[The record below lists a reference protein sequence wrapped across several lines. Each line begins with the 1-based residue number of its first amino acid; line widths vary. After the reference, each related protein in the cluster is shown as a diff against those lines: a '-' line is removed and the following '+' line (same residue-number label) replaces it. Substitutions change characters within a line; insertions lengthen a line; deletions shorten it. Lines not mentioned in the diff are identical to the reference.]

1 MRRHLIKRSSKSTKN
16 MLLLWYVYIF
26 AIMFISELGITG
38 NVCAFSAIALTKSSS
53 VLARARPFYDRF
65 ASVMSVR

>member
-1 MRRHLIKRSSKSTKN
+1 

>member
-1 MRRHLIKRSSKSTKN
+1 

-26 AIMFISELGITG
+26 TIMFISELGITR
-38 NVCAFSAIALTKSSS
+38 NVCAFSAIALTKRDDSFTYVQVFGSS

-65 ASVMSVR
+65 ASVTSVR